1 MYRNEEYSIG
11 ALRNI
16 FLISQSI

>member
-1 MYRNEEYSIG
+1 MAHLT

-16 FLISQSI
+16 FLL